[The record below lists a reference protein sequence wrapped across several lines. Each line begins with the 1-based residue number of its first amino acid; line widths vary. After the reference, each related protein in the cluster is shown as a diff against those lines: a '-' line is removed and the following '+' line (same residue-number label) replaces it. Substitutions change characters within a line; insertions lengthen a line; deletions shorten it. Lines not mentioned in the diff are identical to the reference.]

1 MINDCESGLVSLE
14 NEIKMIRD
22 YIGLENV
29 RYGERLD
36 LQVNITGN
44 PLHKLIAPLLLIRFV
59 EK

>member
-44 PLHKLIAPLLLIRFV
+44 PLHKLIAPCC
-59 EK
+59 

>member
-44 PLHKLIAPLLLIRFV
+44 PLHKLIAPLLLIPFV